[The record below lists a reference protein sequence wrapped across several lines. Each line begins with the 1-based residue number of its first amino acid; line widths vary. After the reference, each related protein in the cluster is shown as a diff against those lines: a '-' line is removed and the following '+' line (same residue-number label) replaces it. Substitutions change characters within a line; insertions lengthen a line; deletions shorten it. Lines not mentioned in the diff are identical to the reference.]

1 MPGPGAP
8 APRRAGPLSLGS
20 LFHHPRFG
28 PGNRKEATRG
38 GRPLVHV
45 RKNVTQNRAAFP
57 IAIASQVGPAL
68 PGRLTSVN
76 PNLQFV
82 AWSVF
87 SVNPNSGKESSR
99 AKRGYEREPA
109 GSLSYRQRF
118 QVDRLLF
125 EDTRRLLALLLVV
138 VQPGPGRDELA
149 DDHVFLQAPQPVD
162 LARDGGLGQDA
173 GGLLEGRC
181 RKPRGGVERGLD
193 QAEQHGLG

>member
-99 AKRGYEREPA
+99 AKRGDEREPA
-109 GSLSYRQRF
+109 GSLSYRLHRKCF
-118 QVDRLLF
+118 EVDRLLL
-125 EDTRRLLALLLVV
+125 EDPCGLLALLLVV
-138 VQPGPGRDELA
+138 VQPG
-149 DDHVFLQAPQPVD
+149 
-162 LARDGGLGQDA
+162 
-173 GGLLEGRC
+173 
-181 RKPRGGVERGLD
+181 
-193 QAEQHGLG
+193 